1 MAGHQ
6 AATGAAAAVVTGGP
20 HGGAATD
27 TAGVQ
32 QHTLTELDSGIRV
45 VTESVPSVR
54 SIAIGLWVRV
64 GSRDEGE
71 TESGISHFLE
81 HLLFKGTPRLTAEQI
96 AQVFDG
102 FGADVNAATSKETTV
117 LYAHFLDEHLEDALE
132 VMADMLLRSTYA
144 DMDSEREVVL
154 EEIAM
159 YEDEPSDKVHDVLSA
174 AIFGDHPLG
183 RPVIGRRDV
192 ISSLTLDEVSAYHAN
207 RYAPSSIVLAAA
219 GNLEHGDIERLA
231 QAHLDGDAGPIP
243 ARGHDAPERHV
254 GTAAFQEKDTEQY
267 HICLGGPGIQ
277 RDDERRFA
285 LSVLDAV
292 LGGATSSRLFQEVRE
307 KRGLAYSV
315 YSWASHYRDTGQ
327 LGIYVGTRGDNVAA
341 AMDVIGAELRRLQRE
356 PMGEDELARAREH
369 VKGRIVLSMESTAS
383 RMHRLGRSVLTD
395 TPLLSIDEVLARLDA
410 VGRDDVDEL
419 AHEFYAPEA
428 LSAAA
433 IGREEPVFRAALGSV
448 SSELAAAA

>member
-1 MAGHQ
+1 
-6 AATGAAAAVVTGGP
+6 
-20 HGGAATD
+20 
-27 TAGVQ
+27 VQ
-32 QHTLTELDSGIRV
+32 DHTLTELDSGVRV

-54 SIAIGLWVRV
+54 SIAIGLWVKV
-64 GSRDEGE
+64 GSRDERDE
-71 TESGISHFLE
+71 EAGISHFLE
-81 HLLFKGTPRLTAEQI
+81 HLLFKGTPRLSAEQI

-117 LYAHFLDEHLEDALE
+117 LYAHFLDEHLEEAFA
-132 VMADMLLRSTYA
+132 VMGDMLLRSTYA
-144 DMDSEREVVL
+144 EMDSEREVVL

-174 AIFGDHPLG
+174 AIFGEHPLG

-192 ISSLTLDEVSAYHAN
+192 ISSLTLEEVASYHGS
-207 RYAPSSIVLAAA
+207 RYAPTSIVIAAA
-219 GNLEHGDIERLA
+219 GNLEHDAIVHLA
-231 QAHLDGDAGPIP
+231 MEHLDGPGASGGER
-243 ARGHDAPERHV
+243 AFDAPTRHV
-254 GTAAFQEKDTEQY
+254 STAAFQEKDTEQY
-267 HICLGGPGIQ
+267 HICLGGPGIK
-277 RDDERRFA
+277 RDDDRRFA

-327 LGIYVGTRGDNVAA
+327 LGIYVGTRGDNVGA
-341 AMDVIGAELRRLQRE
+341 AMEVIGAELRRLQGE
-356 PMGEDELARAREH
+356 PIGDDELLRAREH

-410 VGRDDVDEL
+410 VGRDDLHEL
-419 AHEFYAPEA
+419 AREFYAPES

-433 IGREEPVFRAALGSV
+433 IGREEQVFRSAVGSV
-448 SSELAAAA
+448 SAELAAAA